1 MYVPKTVPI
10 DFYYLPNGWIHAYV
24 EYKYEICH
32 ISNQE
37 EQRFTL
43 RHKSD
48 VPKYATDIYSM
59 KAINMY
65 FHFLTSDNSYAKGPV
80 RNFK

>member
-1 MYVPKTVPI
+1 MYVPKTMAN
-10 DFYYLPNGWIHAYV
+10 DFCYLTNGWIHAYV
-24 EYKYEICH
+24 EYKYEICY

-37 EQRFTL
+37 EQMFTL

-48 VPKYATDIYSM
+48 VPKYAKNMYSM
-59 KAINMY
+59 KAISMHFN
-65 FHFLTSDNSYAKGPV
+65 FLTCNNDCAKGPV